1 MGETTSQYF
10 SLLRLIRQELG
21 HISGLL
27 EGSEGKMMF
36 THNLKLLEENK
47 YWLAGRL
54 VGMSL
59 IHDGPGLGCL
69 HPTVYQLVC
78 GLPCDVYDFD
88 VTLITDHDFV
98 ETVQQVQ

>member
-1 MGETTSQYF
+1 M
-10 SLLRLIRQELG
+10 G

-27 EGSEGKMMF
+27 EGSEGHMMF
-36 THNLKLLEENK
+36 THNLKLLKENK

-69 HPTVYQLVC
+69 HPTVYQLMC
-78 GLPCDVYDFD
+78 GLPCNVYDFD

-98 ETVQQVQ
+98 ETVQRVQ